1 MKDLMKPRIIVTN
14 PYPNMKFEVGEIIKA
29 NGHGKFIQYEDF
41 GSIEID
47 PEYYSANFRLLS
59 WWEFIDEKDMRGYF
73 KCAWRG
79 EIYCIKIDKWEK
91 DGSMYYYKIDG
102 MTFCANYST
111 PTTATDYENYLNQQK
126 P

>member
-1 MKDLMKPRIIVTN
+1 MKDLMKPRYLVIADYPDSLRKVGDIVECEYPDTN
-14 PYPNMKFEVGEIIKA
+14 RWDGVLHLAKYP
-29 NGHGKFIQYEDF
+29 HL
-41 GSIEID
+41 
-47 PEYYSANFRLLS
+47 FRPLS
-59 WWEFIDEKDMRGYF
+59 WWEFRDEKDMRGYF